1 MAARVR
7 RALGDVARGIAVAV
21 RARPG
26 LALGAAAA
34 VFALSILLPPA
45 DFWNHSLPLRC
56 GKDDRTWWPAFT
68 ARCDQ
73 SQVWVRLAKA
83 GPASHHGAEMAA
95 RVRRALGDVA
105 RGIAVGVRARTGLML
120 GAAAAVFALS
130 ILLPPALLSVARKPV
145 DYFTFN
151 PWLKRLPEY
160 LASDVPR
167 EQKIAKLP
175 DLALFWFSADSPFG
189 GTEWGYAVDV
199 RDLGRLLLTA
209 LLFGLYFALWRQR
222 RARVAAAGWSARAAR
237 SGGVA
242 GALASGL
249 GLSTGPCSVMGCGA
263 PVLPVV
269 GLAFVGLSSTT
280 LAVLSRL
287 STTLSTVLIL
297 GLLAAVVGLGGS
309 VGRSERPAGL

>member
-1 MAARVR
+1 MVSGLAR
-7 RALGDVARGIAVAV
+7 AIGDTARGTAAAA

-26 LALGAAAA
+26 LGLGAAAT
-34 VFALSILLPPA
+34 VFALSILLPP
-45 DFWNHSLPLRC
+45 
-56 GKDDRTWWPAFT
+56 
-68 ARCDQ
+68 
-73 SQVWVRLAKA
+73 V
-83 GPASHHGAEMAA
+83 
-95 RVRRALGDVA
+95 
-105 RGIAVGVRARTGLML
+105 
-120 GAAAAVFALS
+120 
-130 ILLPPALLSVARKPV
+130 LLSLARAPV

-167 EQKIAKLP
+167 AEKLTRLP

-199 RDLGRLLLTA
+199 RDLGRLLLTS
-209 LLFGLYFALWRQR
+209 LLFGLYVALWRDRHR
-222 RARVAAAGWSARAAR
+222 RAVAAGRPPGATR

-242 GALASGL
+242 GALLSVV

-280 LAVLSRL
+280 LTVLSQMSRTASAAL
-287 STTLSTVLIL
+287 VVVL
-297 GLLAAVVGLGGS
+297 LLAVVVLGRDA
-309 VGRSERPAGL
+309 GRRRPVTSPAREAPPVRGGVERIIDRDAP

>member
-26 LALGAAAA
+26 L
-34 VFALSILLPPA
+34 V
-45 DFWNHSLPLRC
+45 
-56 GKDDRTWWPAFT
+56 
-68 ARCDQ
+68 
-73 SQVWVRLAKA
+73 
-83 GPASHHGAEMAA
+83 
-95 RVRRALGDVA
+95 
-105 RGIAVGVRARTGLML
+105 L

-222 RARVAAAGWSARAAR
+222 RARVAVAGWSARAAR

-242 GALASGL
+242 GALASVL

-269 GLAFVGLSSTT
+269 GLAFAGLSSTT
-280 LAVLSRL
+280 LVLLSRL
-287 STTLSTVLIL
+287 STAASAVLIVA
-297 GLLAAVVGLGGS
+297 LLAAVVGLGGS
-309 VGRSERPAGL
+309 VGRSERRAGL

>member
-1 MAARVR
+1 MAARER

-26 LALGAAAA
+26 LVLGA
-34 VFALSILLPPA
+34 S
-45 DFWNHSLPLRC
+45 
-56 GKDDRTWWPAFT
+56 
-68 ARCDQ
+68 
-73 SQVWVRLAKA
+73 
-83 GPASHHGAEMAA
+83 
-95 RVRRALGDVA
+95 
-105 RGIAVGVRARTGLML
+105 
-120 GAAAAVFALS
+120 AAVFALS
-130 ILLPPALLSVARKPV
+130 ILLPPALLSLARKPV

-167 EQKIAKLP
+167 EQKLARLP

-209 LLFGLYFALWRQR
+209 LLFGLYFALWRLR
-222 RARVAAAGWSARAAR
+222 RVRVAAAGWSALAAR
-237 SGGVA
+237 SGGVT
-242 GALASGL
+242 GALMSVL
-249 GLSTGPCSVMGCGA
+249 GLSTGPCSVMGCGV

-287 STTLSTVLIL
+287 STTASTALVL
-297 GLLAAVVGLGGS
+297 GLVVAVVGLGGS
-309 VGRSERPAGL
+309 VGRSERRAGYNQP